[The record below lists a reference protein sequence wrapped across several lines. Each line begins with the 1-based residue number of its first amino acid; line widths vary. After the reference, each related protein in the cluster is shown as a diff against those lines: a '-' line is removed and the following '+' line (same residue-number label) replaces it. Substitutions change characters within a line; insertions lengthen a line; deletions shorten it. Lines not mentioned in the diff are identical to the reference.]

1 MSVPSATF
9 AVWVSAW
16 LNGSAA
22 ADDVL
27 DALGH
32 WADLH
37 DVVAVGAQTADALE
51 VPRRGEAGGTVAA
64 LLAALRRTGVT
75 SGRAVLPVP
84 GDVRGLGGRSE
95 FAGTALHAGE
105 AVVLHGAPL
114 GLVPEPVADG
124 VLRWTAFDIG
134 DAPAAEHLPLGEA
147 EHELTGAMRVAA
159 GVLTELGVAKAR
171 KGVREELTART
182 AHRSAA
188 PWPEGTPP
196 RALRVLQR
204 ANEVSAILDLAGE
217 DAPGAA
223 LSSSAARRRAEA
235 LKPLHDAVRL
245 ARLAAVDE
253 AVRVFSQQPTDKQA

>member
-1 MSVPSATF
+1 MSTPSATF

-27 DALGH
+27 DALSH
-32 WADLH
+32 WSQAH
-37 DVVAVGAQTADALE
+37 DVVAVDESTADTLD
-51 VPRRGEAGGTVAA
+51 VPPRGRAGGQVAA
-64 LLAALRRTGVT
+64 LLATVRRVGATG
-75 SGRAVLPVP
+75 GRMVLPVP

-95 FAGTALHAGE
+95 FAGVALHAGE
-105 AVVLHGAPL
+105 ALVLHGAPY
-114 GLVPEPVADG
+114 GLVPEPIADG

-134 DAPAAEHLPLGEA
+134 AAPAAEHLPLGEA

-159 GVLTELGVAKAR
+159 GVLTELGVAKHRA
-171 KGVREELTART
+171 GVREEITARI

-204 ANEVSAILDLAGE
+204 SNEVSAILELASE
-217 DAPGAA
+217 DAPGNA
-223 LSSSAARRRAEA
+223 LSSSSARRRAEA
-235 LKPLHDAVRL
+235 LRPLFDAVRM

-253 AVRVFSQQPTDKQA
+253 AVRVFSDHAEQL

>member
-1 MSVPSATF
+1 M
-9 AVWVSAW
+9 
-16 LNGSAA
+16 NGSAA

-32 WADLH
+32 WAELH
-37 DVVAVGAQTADALE
+37 DVVAGDAATGQALE
-51 VPRRGEAGGTVAA
+51 IPVRGEAGGQVAA
-64 LLAALRRTGVT
+64 LLAALRRGGVT
-75 SGRAVLPVP
+75 GGRVVLPVP

-95 FAGTALHAGE
+95 FAGTALHSGE
-105 AVVLHGAPL
+105 AVVLHGAAV
-114 GLVPEPVADG
+114 GLVPENIADG

-134 DAPAAEHLPLGEA
+134 EAPAAEHLPLGEA

-159 GVLTELGVAKAR
+159 GVLTELGVAKQR
-171 KGVREELTART
+171 SGVREEITARV

-217 DAPGAA
+217 HAPGGA
-223 LSSSAARRRAEA
+223 LSSSSARRRAEA
-235 LKPLHDAVRL
+235 LRPLTDAVRV

-253 AVRVFSQQPTDKQA
+253 AVRVFADHQPSSESP

>member
-1 MSVPSATF
+1 MSTPSATF
-9 AVWVSAW
+9 SVWVSAW

-22 ADDVL
+22 SDDVL
-27 DALGH
+27 DALTH
-32 WADLH
+32 WAPLH
-37 DVVAVGAQTADALE
+37 DVVAVGQSTADSLD
-51 VPRRGEAGGTVAA
+51 VPLRGQAGGQVAG
-64 LLAALRRTGVT
+64 LLAAVRRAECTG
-75 SGRAVLPVP
+75 GRLVLPVP

-105 AVVLHGAPL
+105 AVVLLGAPI
-114 GLVPEPVADG
+114 GLVPEPIADG

-134 DAPAAEHLPLGEA
+134 DAPAAEHMPLGEA

-159 GVLTELGVAKAR
+159 GVLTEMGVAKHR
-171 KGVREELTART
+171 SGVREEITARV

-204 ANEVSAILDLAGE
+204 ANEVSAILDLAAE
-217 DAPGAA
+217 DAPGGA
-223 LSSSAARRRAEA
+223 LSSSSARRRADA
-235 LKPLHDAVRL
+235 LRPLFDAVRV

-253 AVRVFSQQPTDKQA
+253 AVRVFSDHADKH

>member
-1 MSVPSATF
+1 MSTPSATF

-27 DALGH
+27 DALSH
-32 WADLH
+32 WAPLH
-37 DVVAVGAQTADALE
+37 DVVAVDQSTADSLD
-51 VPRRGEAGGTVAA
+51 VPVRGQAGGQVAG
-64 LLAALRRTGVT
+64 LLAAVRRAEV
-75 SGRAVLPVP
+75 SGGRMVLPVP

-95 FAGTALHAGE
+95 FAGVALHAGE

-114 GLVPEPVADG
+114 GLVPEPIADG

-134 DAPAAEHLPLGEA
+134 DAPAAEHMPLGEA

-159 GVLTELGVAKAR
+159 GVLTELGVAKHRA
-171 KGVREELTART
+171 GVREEITARV

-204 ANEVSAILDLAGE
+204 ANEVSAILDLAAE
-217 DAPGAA
+217 DSPGGA
-223 LSSSAARRRAEA
+223 LSSSSARRRADA
-235 LKPLHDAVRL
+235 LRPLFDAVRI

-253 AVRVFSQQPTDKQA
+253 AVRVFSDHADKH